1 MIDTVLLDLDDTILD
16 FHYAESTALCR
27 LLEGY
32 GILPTEETVKLYSE
46 INDAHWKRLE
56 RGEMTRR
63 EVQIGRFAELFE
75 RLGIERSPEEANRQY
90 MQGIAACGHMVN
102 GAEAFLQ
109 TLRAAHIRV
118 YIVSNGSASVQYG
131 RMAAAGITD
140 FFDGIFLSEE
150 IGYEKPKREFFDR
163 CTKQIPQFD
172 PAKTII
178 LGDSLTSDIL
188 GGINARIE
196 TCWFNPR
203 GKKGREDIV
212 PDHEINDLSD
222 FLALILNR

>member
-16 FHYAESTALCR
+16 FHYAEAISLCR

-32 GILPTEETVKLYSE
+32 GIPPTEETVRLYSE

-56 RGEMTRR
+56 RGELTRR
-63 EVQIGRFAELFE
+63 EVQIGRFTELFE
-75 RLGIERSPEEANRQY
+75 KLGIERSSEEANRQY
-90 MQGIAACGHMVN
+90 MQGIATCGQMVN
-102 GAEAFLQ
+102 GADRLLQ
-109 TLRAAHIRV
+109 MLRAAHIRV

-150 IGYEKPKREFFDR
+150 IGFEKPKREFFDR
-163 CTKQIPQFD
+163 CAAQIPQFD
-172 PAKTII
+172 AAKTVI

-188 GGINARIE
+188 GGIHAGIE

-212 PDHEINDLSD
+212 PDHEIRDLSD
-222 FLALILNR
+222 FLPLILNR